1 MFERYTDRARR
12 VLVLAQE
19 EAVLLGHAEIA
30 TGHLLLGL
38 IAEGDGMAGQALE
51 SLGITLEGAR
61 IGLAHRIVSSRPGTP
76 AGPLPFKTPA
86 KKALE
91 LSLREALQLG
101 HNYIGTEHILLGLV
115 REGELAGAS
124 VLELTGVSLDGVR
137 AKVIELLRGHA
148 EQRQPVPLE
157 DCRWRAGR
165 RNGRTLYAQR
175 GTEASDD
182 DPMIG
187 AMDTPELARAA
198 CRAHN
203 RFAILTDSQNLH
215 EKSAEGRA
223 LSVVICS
230 REHEC
235 RHSGLCGRH
244 PGRGD
249 QSRS

>member
-19 EAVLLGHAEIA
+19 EAALLGHADIA

-38 IAEGDGMAGQALE
+38 IAEGDGIAGQALKR
-51 SLGITLEGAR
+51 LGITLEGAR
-61 IGLAHRIVSSRPGTP
+61 EVLGPRIIPRGTAVT
-76 AGPLPFKTPA
+76 AGTALPFRPQA
-86 KKALE
+86 KKVLE

-101 HNYIGTEHILLGLV
+101 HNYVGTEHILLGLV
-115 REGELAGAS
+115 REGEQAGAS
-124 VLELTGVSLDGVR
+124 VLELTDVGLDGVR
-137 AKVIELLRGHA
+137 AKVTELLRGYA

-157 DCRWRAGR
+157 DCRWRPGR

-187 AMDTPELARAA
+187 TMDTPELARAA

-203 RFAILTDSQNLH
+203 RLAILMDSQNLH
-215 EKSAEGRA
+215 EIGWA
-223 LSVVICS
+223 
-230 REHEC
+230 
-235 RHSGLCGRH
+235 
-244 PGRGD
+244 
-249 QSRS
+249 